1 MDGDF
6 INDPDEVL
14 NASSPLDS
22 LSWPNFTD
30 GDLAPLGSPCGLVNA
45 ADYLIAQRIALGEL
59 VDTPLRY
66 RMVIFTGQVRLMASS
81 ILQTSSCCCTWSS
94 NNYSLQVA
102 RRPWLTAFW

>member
-1 MDGDF
+1 LDGDF

-30 GDLAPLGSPCGLVNA
+30 GDLAPLGSPGGLVNA

-59 VDTPLRY
+59 VDTPLQLSHGYLY
-66 RMVIFTGQVRLMASS
+66 RPG
-81 ILQTSSCCCTWSS
+81 
-94 NNYSLQVA
+94 
-102 RRPWLTAFW
+102 